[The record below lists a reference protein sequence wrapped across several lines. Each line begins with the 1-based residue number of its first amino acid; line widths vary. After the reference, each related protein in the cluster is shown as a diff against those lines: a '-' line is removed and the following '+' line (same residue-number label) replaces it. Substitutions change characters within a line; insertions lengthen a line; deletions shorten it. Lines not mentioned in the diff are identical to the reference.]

1 MNPSRTLVMMAL
13 GVLLTPALAVA
24 AGDAAKG
31 LDLFKQNCAACHG
44 ESGKGDG
51 PAAASLNPKP
61 RDFSDKAVMSGI
73 DDKKIVEIV
82 QKGGA
87 AVGKSALMPPLG
99 AALNEAQIQDIVAYI
114 RTLAK

>member
-1 MNPSRTLVMMAL
+1 MKRPGTLIAATIGIVIAPM
-13 GVLLTPALAVA
+13 LAFA
-24 AGDAAKG
+24 ADAEKG
-31 LDLFKQNCAACHG
+31 HELFKQNCVACHG
-44 ESGKGDG
+44 EGGKGDG
-51 PAAASLNPKP
+51 PAAAALNPKP
-61 RDFSDKAVMSGI
+61 RDLTDKAVMSAL

-99 AALNEAQIQDIVAYI
+99 SVLNEAQIQDIVAYI